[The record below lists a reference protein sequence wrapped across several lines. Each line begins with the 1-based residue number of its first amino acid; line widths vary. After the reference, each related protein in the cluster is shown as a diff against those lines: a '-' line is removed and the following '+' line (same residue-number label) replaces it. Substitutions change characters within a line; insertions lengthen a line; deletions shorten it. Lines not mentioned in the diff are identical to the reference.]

1 VAERAGVH
9 PGTASRALNPAHP
22 GRIAEP
28 TASRV
33 RAAARDLG
41 YTPDPTA
48 RSLRTRRS
56 GIVGVVVP
64 DLTNPVLPPIVR
76 GIEETLWREGLAC
89 LVADTDNDVEREAVA
104 VSDATDHALRHR
116 AHPRVSAPAPRPTP
130 TADAAVTPT
139 PTPTAAPRPEPA
151 PVLAPGATGVAVR
164 ELQARRCEGL
174 VIASATRDS
183 ATVRALAGGD
193 IPAVLV
199 TRDVDGA
206 GLAFVA
212 GDDAAGV
219 EAAARHLVDLGHE
232 RIAYLAGPRALSTTA
247 TRLAAVRRTLTG
259 TAAPVVVFCDAYA
272 IAAGRRVARD
282 LLAAH
287 PGVTAIL
294 AGNDMVAIGVYEAL
308 AETGLRCPADVS
320 VAGHNDMPLVDKL
333 APPLTTVA
341 IPRAEIGVAAARR
354 LLAGLR
360 GEGEE
365 PRRTLLA
372 TRLVVRGSTAPPPEA
387 GRVAR

>member
-1 VAERAGVH
+1 VSPRPTIRDVAERAGVH
-9 PGTASRALNPAHP
+9 PGTVSRALNPAHP

-76 GIEETLWREGLAC
+76 GIEETLWRAGLAC
-89 LVADTDNDVEREAVA
+89 LVADTDNDVEREA
-104 VSDATDHALRHR
+104 
-116 AHPRVSAPAPRPTP
+116 
-130 TADAAVTPT
+130 
-139 PTPTAAPRPEPA
+139 
-151 PVLAPGATGVAVR
+151 VAVR

-219 EAAARHLVDLGHE
+219 EAAARHLVGLGHE
-232 RIAYLAGPRALSTTA
+232 WIAYLAGPPELSTTA

-259 TAAPVVVFCDAYA
+259 TAEPVVVFCDAYA

-360 GEGEE
+360 GEDE
-365 PRRTLLA
+365 PARRTLLP
-372 TRLVVRGSTAPPPEA
+372 TRLVVRASTAPPRTPA
-387 GRVAR
+387 GQSR

>member
-1 VAERAGVH
+1 MARRPTIRDVADRAGVH

-33 RAAARDLG
+33 RTAARELG

-104 VSDATDHALRHR
+104 V
-116 AHPRVSAPAPRPTP
+116 
-130 TADAAVTPT
+130 
-139 PTPTAAPRPEPA
+139 
-151 PVLAPGATGVAVR
+151 R

-199 TRDVDGA
+199 MRDVDGA

-219 EAAARHLVDLGHE
+219 EAAARHLVGLGHE
-232 RIAYLAGPRALSTTA
+232 RIAYLAGPPELSTTA

-259 TAAPVVVFCDAYA
+259 TAEPVVVFCDAYA

-360 GEGEE
+360 GEDE
-365 PRRTLLA
+365 PARRTLLP
-372 TRLVVRGSTAPPPEA
+372 TRLVVRGSTAPPRTPA
-387 GRVAR
+387 GQAR